1 MKEWQGERDD
11 FEIEGGHKLSG
22 EIIVNA
28 SKNGA
33 THLFAAALV
42 NRGKT
47 VLHNIP
53 RIEEINRFIEVFKSI
68 GINVMWAD
76 EHTVTIEPPSEFS
89 ISEINSRATGKIR
102 SALMLIGP
110 LSAHL
115 KSFNLPH
122 IGGCKMGERTIAAHR
137 YALEDLG
144 LNIITKENYYQISH
158 RKLKKNEVVM
168 YESSD
173 TGTTNAILRA
183 SILPQKTII
192 DFAQQ
197 N

>member
-33 THLFAAALV
+33 THLFATALV

-102 SALMLIGP
+102 SALMFIGP
-110 LSAHL
+110 FSAHL
-115 KSFNLPH
+115 KSSIYL
-122 IGGCKMGERTIAAHR
+122 T
-137 YALEDLG
+137 L
-144 LNIITKENYYQISH
+144 
-158 RKLKKNEVVM
+158 VVVRWVR
-168 YESSD
+168 E
-173 TGTTNAILRA
+173 L
-183 SILPQKTII
+183 
-192 DFAQQ
+192 
-197 N
+197 

>member
-53 RIEEINRFIEVFKSI
+53 RIEEINRFIEVFKSLCVKVDWTDTHI
-68 GINVMWAD
+68 I
-76 EHTVTIEPPSEFS
+76 TIEPPKSFS
-89 ISEINSRATGKIR
+89 VSHINSRSTGKIR

-110 LSAHL
+110 L
-115 KSFNLPH
+115 
-122 IGGCKMGERTIAAHR
+122 
-137 YALEDLG
+137 
-144 LNIITKENYYQISH
+144 
-158 RKLKKNEVVM
+158 
-168 YESSD
+168 
-173 TGTTNAILRA
+173 
-183 SILPQKTII
+183 
-192 DFAQQ
+192 
-197 N
+197 